1 MKSIIL
7 IFAAALLMVGCTS
20 FDISSSH
27 LRNTVPRFTT
37 FSTISPQEVTTC
49 IENGWIASGHTKLTN
64 TQTST
69 GFTLQS
75 TQKLVL
81 DHEKQPMY
89 FVDINTSR
97 EGSSVYFYT
106 NRADEIADR
115 SMISIIQRCD

>member
-1 MKSIIL
+1 MKKFS
-7 IFAAALLMVGCTS
+7 LLATAVLMISGCAS
-20 FDISSSH
+20 FDMSASD

-37 FSTISPQEVTTC
+37 FSTISPQAMTTC
-49 IENGWIASGHTKLTN
+49 IDNGWVASGHTRLTT
-64 TQTST
+64 TQTDT

-75 TQKLVL
+75 NQKLVL
-81 DHEKQPMY
+81 DHEKVPMY

-97 EGSSVYFYT
+97 EGASVRFYT

>member
-1 MKSIIL
+1 MKKIALCYASLVLASGCASIDMS
-7 IFAAALLMVGCTS
+7 A
-20 FDISSSH
+20 SH

-37 FSTISPQEVTTC
+37 YSTISPQAMTAC
-49 IENGWIASGHTKLTN
+49 IDNGWAASGHTRLT
-64 TQTST
+64 TTPTDT

-81 DHEKQPMY
+81 DHEKLPMY

-97 EGSSVYFYT
+97 EGSSVRFYT

>member
-1 MKSIIL
+1 MKKIALYYATLVLSI
-7 IFAAALLMVGCTS
+7 GCAS
-20 FDISSSH
+20 IDMSASH

-37 FSTISPQEVTTC
+37 FSTVSPQAMTAC
-49 IENGWIASGHTKLTN
+49 IDNGWTASGHTRLN
-64 TQTST
+64 TTPTDT

-97 EGSSVYFYT
+97 EGSSVRFYT